1 MSKVPPHIAETI
13 NTLLAPYG
21 ESYSPGGAP
30 SGSGYVN
37 WSGAVRYTGLS
48 KSTLARMVKLGK
60 LKPPHKVGAG
70 KNGAALFAKSD
81 LDNFIQSA

>member
-1 MSKVPPHIAETI
+1 MNVPPHIVETI

-21 ESYSPGGAP
+21 ESYIPGESP
-30 SGSGYVN
+30 SGNGYVN
-37 WSGAVRYTGLS
+37 WGGAAEYTGLS
-48 KSTLARMVKLGK
+48 KSTLARLVKLGK

-81 LDNFIQSA
+81 LDNFVQRA